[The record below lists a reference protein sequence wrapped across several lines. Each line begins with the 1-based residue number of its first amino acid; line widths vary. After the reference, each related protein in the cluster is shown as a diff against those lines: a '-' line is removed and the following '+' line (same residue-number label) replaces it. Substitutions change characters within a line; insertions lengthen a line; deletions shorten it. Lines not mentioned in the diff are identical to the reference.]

1 MTSAGTR
8 ERADFW
14 PALACALAAAALF
27 QFLGSSTRGYLHT
40 ASLFYWWAY
49 QWVNPESETQ
59 HGLII
64 LAISVW
70 LLVRNVRS
78 TGPRADS
85 RDPVRIAAATAM
97 VGGLVLHVAGY
108 VAEQARLSILGLL
121 VFAWGVAALAGGR
134 RWAGAAAFPVA
145 FMVFAI
151 PVNALDSAGFWLRLW
166 VVDASAAIT
175 HFLGIHVLVSGT
187 RLLAPDG
194 RYDYD
199 VAAACSG
206 VRSLVALTALAL
218 LIGYV
223 IFRPFLVRAA
233 IVLLGLPLIF
243 VGNVVRIVAIVCAA
257 QVGGTKWGDRA
268 HELMGYGVFVIV
280 LGGILLAAGLL
291 ARIKP
296 GWVKSEAAATAPQ
309 ATDGTKISRGN
320 AGRDW
325 LAAGFAIAAVAVAA
339 AFLTHFSRMPARG
352 RAGIILSPDG
362 LSPAELPTFI
372 GADWIGKRTEVTEFE
387 RQLLPPDTGFSR
399 KTYVSIADPSQQT
412 LVSIVLS
419 GRDRT
424 SIHRPELC
432 LVGQG
437 WTILGTSTRDFDYPG
452 KGAAF
457 PMTLLRVENT
467 VVTGAG
473 RTRVPGLAAYYF
485 VGGDFIVATHWER
498 LCRDAWNRV
507 FHARADRWAYVLVLT
522 YARDGDAAAMERI
535 KLILDSTLPSFQ
547 PPMGGP

>member
-1 MTSAGTR
+1 MTRAGTR
-8 ERADFW
+8 ERADYW
-14 PALACALAAAALF
+14 PALACAIAAGTLF

-64 LAISVW
+64 LAISIW
-70 LLVRNVRS
+70 LMVRNARSAPRGEDGGDTVRL
-78 TGPRADS
+78 
-85 RDPVRIAAATAM
+85 AAAAAM
-97 VGGLVLHVAGY
+97 GFGLLLHVAGY
-108 VAEQARLSILGLL
+108 VAEQARVSILGLL
-121 VFAWGVAALAGGR
+121 AFTWGVAALAGGR
-134 RWAGAAAFPVA
+134 RWASAAAFPVA

-175 HFLGIHVLVSGT
+175 HFLGIHILVSGT
-187 RLLAPDG
+187 QLLSPDG

-206 VRSLVALTALAL
+206 VRSLVALTALSL
-218 LIGYV
+218 IIGYLK
-223 IFRPFLVRAA
+223 FQPFLVRFA
-233 IVLLGLPLIF
+233 IVAVGLPLIF
-243 VGNVVRIVAIVCAA
+243 VGNVVRIVAIICAA
-257 QVGGTKWGDRA
+257 QVGGTKWGDRV

-280 LGGILLAAGLL
+280 LGGVLLVAGIL
-291 ARIKP
+291 ARVRP
-296 GWVKSEAAATAPQ
+296 EWVRGEADITPQ
-309 ATDGTKISRGN
+309 SRGGTQVPRAN
-320 AGRDW
+320 LDRDW
-325 LAAGFAIAAVAVAA
+325 LAAGAAVAAVVVAA
-339 AFLTHFSRMPARG
+339 AFLIHFSRLPSRG
-352 RAGIILSPDG
+352 KAGITLSPDG

-372 GADWIGKRTEVTEFE
+372 GTDWIGKRTEVTEFE

-437 WTILGTSTRDFDYPG
+437 WTILGSGAQEFEYPG
-452 KGAAF
+452 KGAPF
-457 PMTLLRVENT
+457 PATVLRVENT
-467 VVTGAG
+467 VATSAG
-473 RTRVPGLAAYYF
+473 RTKVPGLAAYYF
-485 VGGDFIVATHWER
+485 VGGDFIVATHSER
-498 LCRDAWNRV
+498 LCRDAWNRL
-507 FHARADRWAYVLVLT
+507 FHGRADRWAYVLVLT
-522 YARDGDAAAMERI
+522 YSRDGDAAALERI
-535 KLILDSTLPSFQ
+535 KFILDSTLPSFQ
-547 PPMGGP
+547 PAMARQ